1 MPFRHT
7 LRLSLLT
14 TLAAILAPLGG
25 CTAQVKPT
33 SLQGEAPESPG
44 LTLCGTLA
52 LPSQW
57 RPSTNP
63 ASVPLGG
70 LSAMAW
76 DPDDQLLHLV
86 SDRGRVHQARPVL
99 ENGRLVDLRPL
110 ASHRLKA
117 QDGTPL
123 EGKAADAESLVL
135 AAADDGVVG
144 NTELLIGF
152 EQDHRVQ
159 RFALDGTP
167 EGDAL
172 RSPLTLD
179 AGDNAGLEALTRV
192 PGLGLVAGLESPPD
206 GMNAQVGVRHTL
218 LFSLTEDGSHPH
230 RWHYPLASPANSAL
244 TDLLALEGTTKEAE
258 TPPRLL
264 ALERAFSPPR
274 PLTITLSLVELLP
287 PPQVRV
293 TRLASLSAGEGWRV
307 DNMEGLAR
315 LPGGELLMV
324 SDDNFSALQR
334 NLLSCFR
341 LTEEAYSHDAGAA
354 RANGR

>member
-1 MPFRHT
+1 MPFRKM
-7 LRLSLLT
+7 LRLPLIS
-14 TLAAILAPLGG
+14 TLAASLWLGG

-33 SLQGEAPESPG
+33 SLQGEAPAQPG
-44 LTLCGTLA
+44 LSMCGTLA

-57 RPSTNP
+57 RPTENNT
-63 ASVPLGG
+63 SVPLGG

-76 DPDDQLLHLV
+76 DTDDNLLHLV

-99 ENGRLVDLRPL
+99 ELGRLVDLRPIT
-110 ASHRLKA
+110 SHRLKA

-135 AAADDGVVG
+135 ARADDGVTG
-144 NTELLIGF
+144 NTELLVGF

-159 RFALDGTP
+159 RFALDGMP

-179 AGDNAGLEALTRV
+179 AGANESLEALTRV
-192 PGLGLVAGLESPPD
+192 PGIGLIAGLESPPD
-206 GMNAQVGVRHTL
+206 GMNAQNGVRHTL
-218 LFSLTEDGSHPH
+218 LFSLAENATDTR
-230 RWHYPLASPANSAL
+230 RWHYPLASPADSAL
-244 TDLLALEGTTKEAE
+244 TDLLAIEKTATE

-274 PLTITLSLVELLP
+274 PLTISLSLVELLP

-315 LPGGELLMV
+315 LPGGEFLMV

-334 NLLSCFR
+334 NLLGCFR
-341 LTEEAYSHDAGAA
+341 LPDKALSLDAGSA

>member
-1 MPFRHT
+1 MPFRKM
-7 LRLSLLT
+7 LRLPLIS
-14 TLAAILAPLGG
+14 TLAATLWLGG

-33 SLQGEAPESPG
+33 SLQGEAPAQPG
-44 LTLCGTLA
+44 LSMCGTLA

-57 RPSTNP
+57 RPTENDT
-63 ASVPLGG
+63 SVPLGG

-76 DPDDQLLHLV
+76 DQDDNLLHLV

-99 ENGRLVDLRPL
+99 EDGRLVDLRPIT
-110 ASHRLKA
+110 SHRLKA
-117 QDGTPL
+117 QDGTLL

-135 AAADDGVVG
+135 ARADDGVIG

-152 EQDHRVQ
+152 EQDHRLQ
-159 RFALDGTP
+159 RFSVDGTP
-167 EGDAL
+167 KGEPL
-172 RSPLTLD
+172 RSTASHN
-179 AGDNAGLEALTRV
+179 AGDNESLEALARV
-192 PGLGLVAGLESPPD
+192 PGIGLVAGLESPSAD
-206 GMNAQVGVRHTL
+206 MTAQDGVRHTL
-218 LFSLTEDGSHPH
+218 LFSLAEDGSDTR
-230 RWHYPLASPANSAL
+230 RWHYPLASPVDSAL
-244 TDLLALEGTTKEAE
+244 TDLLALEDTVTE

-274 PLTITLSLVELLP
+274 PLTISLSLVELLP

-334 NLLSCFR
+334 NLLACFR
-341 LTEEAYSHDAGAA
+341 LPDKALSLDTGSA

>member
-1 MPFRHT
+1 MPFRKM
-7 LRLSLLT
+7 LRLPLIS
-14 TLAAILAPLGG
+14 TLAASLWLGG

-33 SLQGEAPESPG
+33 SLQGSAPAQPG
-44 LTLCGTLA
+44 LSMCGTLA

-57 RPSTNP
+57 RPTENDS
-63 ASVPLGG
+63 SVPLGG

-76 DPDDQLLHLV
+76 DTDDNLLHLV

-99 ENGRLVDLRPL
+99 EHGRLVDLRPIT
-110 ASHRLKA
+110 SHRLKA

-135 AAADDGVVG
+135 AGADDGVTG

-159 RFALDGTP
+159 RFALDGMP

-179 AGDNAGLEALTRV
+179 AGANESLEALTRV
-192 PGLGLVAGLESPPD
+192 PGIGLVAGLESPPD
-206 GMNAQVGVRHTL
+206 GMNAQNGVRHTL
-218 LFSLTEDGSHPH
+218 LFSLAEDGSDTR
-230 RWHYPLASPANSAL
+230 RWHYPLASPVDSAL
-244 TDLLALEGTTKEAE
+244 TDLLALGDTVTNS
-258 TPPRLL
+258 PPRLL

-274 PLTITLSLVELLP
+274 PLTISLSLVELLP

-334 NLLSCFR
+334 NLLACFR
-341 LTEEAYSHDAGAA
+341 LTDKALSLDTGSA